1 MTSTGT
7 FDILTYKG
15 VEKDIQRLFAKF
27 ASQDRYG
34 RITFDFFGQTG
45 QQVDCE
51 ILSLHRLK
59 KAAFGISSLNISGNV
74 RSVFVSDSYA
84 SLIYFANQFK
94 SRMSF
99 DETGFLVVGAQF
111 DLELLGK
118 VFLEIP
124 KKAKINTVFSTSILG
139 RIMDCKIQDL
149 IHDRACRYRLAK
161 DLVQVK
167 SQKTNKESSESLF
180 NFSLRTYCIS
190 QGIVQTVRT
199 FKPKQKGVESYY
211 HLNQLNWN
219 ELN

>member
-27 ASQDRYG
+27 ASHDRCG
-34 RITFDFFGQTG
+34 RITFDFFDLNGK
-45 QQVDCE
+45 QVDCE

-74 RSVFVSDSYA
+74 RSIFVSDSYA

-94 SRMSF
+94 SRISF
-99 DETGFLVVGAQF
+99 EEAGFLVAGAKF
-111 DLELLGK
+111 DQGHLGQ
-118 VFLEIP
+118 VLLEIP
-124 KKAKINTVFSTSILG
+124 KKAKVNTVFSTSILG

-149 IHDRACRYRLAK
+149 ILARDCRYHIAK

-167 SQKTNKESSESLF
+167 NQKTNKESAESLF

-199 FKPKQKGVESYY
+199 FKPKQKGVESFY

>member
-1 MTSTGT
+1 MTSTET

-34 RITFDFFGQTG
+34 RITFDFFDQTG
-45 QQVDCE
+45 QQVDFE

-59 KAAFGISSLNISGNV
+59 QAAYGISVLNISGDV

-94 SRMSF
+94 SRISL
-99 DETGFLVVGAQF
+99 EGAGFLVVGAQF
-111 DLELLGK
+111 DLALLGK
-118 VFLEIP
+118 VFLKIP
-124 KKAKINTVFSTSILG
+124 KKAKVNTVLSNSILG

-149 IHDRACRYRLAK
+149 IHDRDCRYRLAK

-167 SQKTNKESSESLF
+167 CEKTNKESTESLF

-199 FKPKQKGVESYY
+199 FKPKQKGVESFY